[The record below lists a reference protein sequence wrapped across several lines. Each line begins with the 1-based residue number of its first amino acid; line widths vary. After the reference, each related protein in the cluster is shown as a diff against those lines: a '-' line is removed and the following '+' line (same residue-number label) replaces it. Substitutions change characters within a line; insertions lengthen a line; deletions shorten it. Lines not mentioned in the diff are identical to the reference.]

1 MIKQMAFAGVAL
13 ASIVACSPSPNT
25 TATDTATTAP
35 AAEAPM
41 PAAIDPSMQTQD
53 FANALTTANMLEI
66 STSKVAQTKSR
77 NADVKAYATML
88 MRDHTAAQAKVAT
101 WATAANMTVPAALD
115 APTQMLA
122 DNITNADATGFD
134 DKYLDTVIDAH
145 ESAISKAETYAR
157 DGADPAL
164 KQIATDLLPTL
175 RTHFDRAKTIREAVN
190 KS

>member
-1 MIKQMAFAGVAL
+1 MIKQIAFAGVAL

-25 TATDTATTAP
+25 TAPTAP
-35 AAEAPM
+35 ATTEAPPM
-41 PAAIDPSMQTQD
+41 PAAVDPSMQTQD
-53 FANALTTANMLEI
+53 FANALTMANMLEI
-66 STSKVAQTKSR
+66 STGKVAQAKSR

-88 MRDHTAAQAKVAT
+88 IRDHTGAQAKVAT
-101 WATAANMTVPAALD
+101 WATAANVITPAALD

-122 DNITNADATGFD
+122 DHISSADATGFD

-175 RTHFDRAKTIREAVN
+175 RTHFDRAKTIREAIN

>member
-25 TATDTATTAP
+25 TATDAATTAP
-35 AAEAPM
+35 ATEAPM

-53 FANALTTANMLEI
+53 FANALTNANLLEI
-66 STSKVAQTKSR
+66 STGKVAQTKSR
-77 NADVKAYATML
+77 NTDVKAYATML
-88 MRDHTAAQAKVAT
+88 VRDHTAAQAKVTA
-101 WATAANMTVPAALD
+101 WATAANVTTPAALD
-115 APTQMLA
+115 APTQLLA
-122 DNITNADATGFD
+122 DNIANADATGFD

-157 DGADPAL
+157 DGADSAL

-175 RTHFDRAKTIREAVN
+175 RTHFDRAKAIREAVN